1 MVPAVKTVRFD
12 VRRILRRKIVLVNP
26 RIISDATERRV
37 PPGVGVSTREFE
49 MQICAHM
56 EIVDANDQHVGTV
69 ESIEGDRIKMF
80 EKDALDPKEL
90 FLNRSQV
97 ALVDAN
103 KVRLSQKVSAIT
115 TRAFLSPEH
124 AEKIIAK
131 K

>member
-1 MVPAVKTVRFD
+1 M
-12 VRRILRRKIVLVNP
+12 
-26 RIISDATERRV
+26 E
-37 PPGVGVSTREFE
+37 
-49 MQICAHM
+49 ICAHM
-56 EIVDANDQHVGTV
+56 EVVDANDQHVGTV

-97 ALVDAN
+97 AEVDIN

-124 AEKIIAK
+124 AEKITK
-131 K
+131 KE